1 MYHYRFYTS
10 MVHTHKCSPEGW
22 SMTMIKSDVRQGS
35 KRTARDIQDIIVADD
50 GYGAPKMDGKGMKIA
65 RGLQMGS
72 KP

>member
-1 MYHYRFYTS
+1 
-10 MVHTHKCSPEGW
+10 
-22 SMTMIKSDVRQGS
+22 MTMIKSDVRQGS